1 MPGTPKDR
9 VVYGADV
16 LLPCASLAPG
26 LAEQPQESRKTSSCG
41 VHRNASD
48 TCPRWEQGSPPTE
61 WCRLPY
67 GVASQ
72 GTDIRYSTPQD
83 EPRLGASLTGATPR
97 PRTDPASEPDAFP
110 NMARSRRSRPF
121 LDASCPVRSLCVG
134 TSLRES
140 RNTSRGVLEN
150 VTRSLGNVTLLLI
163 LSQDVRSWPGNVPQT
178 GAEVWAVPR
187 FRL

>member
-1 MPGTPKDR
+1 MPYCVPFTSLQHAEGSPRQGGMRCLPAHLYGAGMPARVLNTRPTCPGGGQVPGTPKDR

-26 LAEQPQESRKTSSCG
+26 LAEQPQESRETSSCG

-83 EPRLGASLTGATPR
+83 ELRFGASLTGATPR
-97 PRTDPASEPDAFP
+97 PRTDPTSEPDTVS
-110 NMARSRRSRPF
+110 NMARSRRSRPC
-121 LDASCPVRSLCVG
+121 LDESYLAWVALC
-134 TSLRES
+134 L
-140 RNTSRGVLEN
+140 
-150 VTRSLGNVTLLLI
+150 
-163 LSQDVRSWPGNVPQT
+163 D
-178 GAEVWAVPR
+178 
-187 FRL
+187 

>member
-1 MPGTPKDR
+1 MHAHLYGAGMPARVLNTRPTCPGGGQVPGTPKDR

-16 LLPCASLAPG
+16 LPPCASLAPG
-26 LAEQPQESRKTSSCG
+26 LTEQPQESRETSSCG

-83 EPRLGASLTGATPR
+83 ELRFGASLTGATPR
-97 PRTDPASEPDAFP
+97 PRTI
-110 NMARSRRSRPF
+110 SRPSRMRSQTW
-121 LDASCPVRSLCVG
+121 LGPEGAVHAWMNPTWLGSLCVWTIVSG
-134 TSLRES
+134 SRE
-140 RNTSRGVLEN
+140 
-150 VTRSLGNVTLLLI
+150 TLL
-163 LSQDVRSWPGNVPQT
+163 
-178 GAEVWAVPR
+178 
-187 FRL
+187 